1 MGFVGRGMCG
11 GDFEGFITGFVRPEA
26 VGDLSMQILWST
38 FPLSRQML
46 DARDAKALY
55 PGYESS
61 PP

>member
-1 MGFVGRGMCG
+1 MCG